1 MAEIVSFGDT
11 NPDKYKQSFR
21 KILWGK
27 FSSLDRFTKLFI
39 ITGLLLIVS
48 TPFIVRMVFTTTQQ
62 ASGSQMSF
70 VQIQPA
76 ILNTQ
81 YKSKSTE
88 MSVLAYDFNNQ
99 PIWEDVLYEW
109 TMSSQ
114 DSIGTLTKIIGKEN
128 IFTPKRPGFGEITV
142 TARLGNA
149 SISKTVAVKVGPI
162 DEVFS
167 TKEFKVVADAYV
179 KKSAPKLNFGKDT
192 QLFIDGNPKTY
203 TYLKFDLAALKE
215 RSIQSAI
222 LTMYAGST
230 DNAPSNGTNIVNAV
244 SNTNWSENS
253 ITFNNRPAISTTITA
268 FSKVKK
274 GQKISIDLTSYLVS
288 KAGSKFSLA
297 IESQTSDDVIL
308 KSRESN
314 RVPILTITYK

>member
-1 MAEIVSFGDT
+1 
-11 NPDKYKQSFR
+11 
-21 KILWGK
+21 
-27 FSSLDRFTKLFI
+27 
-39 ITGLLLIVS
+39 
-48 TPFIVRMVFTTTQQ
+48 
-62 ASGSQMSF
+62 
-70 VQIQPA
+70 
-76 ILNTQ
+76 
-81 YKSKSTE
+81 

-162 DEVFS
+162 DEVFL

-203 TYLKFDLAALKE
+203 TYLKFDLATLKE

-253 ITFNNRPAISTTITA
+253 ITFNNRPAISTTITT